1 MRVVRRVEHLALWE
15 RRKREAEGE
24 RWEGAAEEGEDKV
37 RVCFPIPDE
46 EVVGGVQVE
55 GAAGEGGDKVRVCFP
70 EAPEEGVQVVRGGGK
85 GRVGV
90 EGWGSVRRQA
100 GIWLG

>member
-15 RRKREAEGE
+15 RRRREAEGE
-24 RWEGAAEEGEDKV
+24 RWEGAAEEGE
-37 RVCFPIPDE
+37 
-46 EVVGGVQVE
+46 
-55 GAAGEGGDKVRVCFP
+55 DKVRVCFP